1 MGRGIDFEVL
11 VSDYSSSVDEW
22 KQAQMAPKSD
32 LPPLNKQ
39 QREVARKMGVS
50 EEDYQR
56 NVLAG
61 QFGEMRLQSTG
72 EALGKVV
79 QDLLHMLGPDY
90 RLDAVNGE
98 MINGRWVCRI
108 RTADQIVNVTIPRE
122 MVDDALESGTK
133 EELERLRDCLLVGLG
148 HGKSRNN

>member
-79 QDLLHMLGPDY
+79 QDLLGS
-90 RLDAVNGE
+90 A
-98 MINGRWVCRI
+98 
-108 RTADQIVNVTIPRE
+108 
-122 MVDDALESGTK
+122 
-133 EELERLRDCLLVGLG
+133 GLG
-148 HGKSRNN
+148 RQTRL